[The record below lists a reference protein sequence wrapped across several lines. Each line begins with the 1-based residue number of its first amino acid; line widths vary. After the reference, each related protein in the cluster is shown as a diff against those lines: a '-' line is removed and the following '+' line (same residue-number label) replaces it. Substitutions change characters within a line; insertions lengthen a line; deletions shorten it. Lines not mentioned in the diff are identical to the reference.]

1 MSRQRPSFTVNVDVT
16 NPGQVIA
23 CCGLLELA
31 DRVWPGAEGWFD
43 RRRFYVSAP
52 DVSATLGVL
61 IDHLLGVQA
70 SPGKICG
77 LIRGS
82 DGKPVDPNKVIPIEI
97 GEPINL
103 RLAWWL
109 DELRSVFTPLKL
121 WSGRQSSW
129 DVFRQLREAGKRRQ
143 TVDERIFDAP
153 APLKSRFGLDPRSAW
168 GALDT
173 GFSPNTLDMTVAT
186 FWATELLAA
195 IGLASFVIP
204 QNNSEL
210 GYTTWPGPLPVEV
223 ARIAVAGLLPIPG
236 QEHFK
241 FRLVKRGSFDGFDF
255 AYFTGGD
262 V

>member
-1 MSRQRPSFTVNVDVT
+1 VSCQQPSFTVNVDVT
-16 NPGQVIA
+16 NPGQVMA

-31 DRVWPGAEGWFD
+31 HRLWPGAEGWFEE
-43 RRRFYVSAP
+43 RRFCVSAP
-52 DVSATLGVL
+52 DVSATLKVL
-61 IDHLLGVQA
+61 IDHVLGAQA

-77 LIRGS
+77 VIRGS

-97 GEPINL
+97 GGPFNL

-109 DELRSVFTPLKL
+109 DELTSIFTPLKL

-129 DVFRQLREAGKRRQ
+129 DVFRQLRDAGKRCQ
-143 TVDERIFDAP
+143 SVDERIFDAP

-168 GALDT
+168 EALDT

-186 FWATELLAA
+186 FWATELLAT

-204 QNNSEL
+204 QNNFEL
-210 GYTTWPGPLPVEV
+210 AYTTWPQPLPVAV
-223 ARIAVAGLLPIPG
+223 ARIAVAGLLPITG

-255 AYFTGGD
+255 AYPIGGD